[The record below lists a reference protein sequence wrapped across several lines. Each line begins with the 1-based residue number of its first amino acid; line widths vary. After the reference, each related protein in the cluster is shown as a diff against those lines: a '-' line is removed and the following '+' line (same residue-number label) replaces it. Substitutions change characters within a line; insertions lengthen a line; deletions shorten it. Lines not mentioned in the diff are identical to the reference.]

1 MTYNKLLWALLGTI
15 ALGLQT
21 GLSDGSLSLEDALL
35 VGSAALAAVGT
46 WLIPNTPT
54 LATAKLWVNALV
66 LGVGTVVTVLPD
78 GITGQEWMTVVIAV
92 LTAAGV
98 WAVPAKPSGDNRD
111 FRSLQ

>member
-21 GLSDGSLSLEDALL
+21 GLADGSLSLEDGLL

-46 WLIPNTPT
+46 WLVPNTPV
-54 LATAKLWVNALV
+54 LATAKLWVNAFV
-66 LGVGTVVTVLPD
+66 LATGTLITVLPE
-78 GITGQEWMTVVIAV
+78 GVTGQEWMTVAIAL

-98 WAVPAKPSGDNRD
+98 WAVPNKQGEDNRD
-111 FRSLQ
+111 FRDL